1 MDGQRKDP
9 DDREQRIR
17 EMAHRIWEDEGRPP
31 GRDKRHWEM
40 AESLV
45 GEEKEQ
51 INPESPPKTGER
63 PAQAVVTAADTK
75 PGSAAAKPRAR
86 SSTATAPAKSSR
98 TSKRE

>member
-45 GEEKEQ
+45 GEAKEQ
-51 INPESPPKTGER
+51 INPESLPKTGQG
-63 PAQAVVTAADTK
+63 PAQVVVTTADTK

-86 SSTATAPAKSSR
+86 SRTATAAAKSTR
-98 TSKRE
+98 KSKRE